1 MQPHKIC
8 FSPTGKRTS
17 LTSANSYIRLF
28 SDGLGE
34 ANNIALKMQY
44 LSFVSPGYGVALKV
58 KGNIQYL
65 SSVSPGY
72 GEISYSNMIHS
83 FDDY

>member
-1 MQPHKIC
+1 MQPHKIW

-17 LTSANSYIRLF
+17 LTSANSYMRLF

-44 LSFVSPGYGVALKV
+44 LSSVSTGYGAALHV
-58 KGNIQYL
+58 INNTSRL
-65 SSVSPGY
+65 
-72 GEISYSNMIHS
+72 
-83 FDDY
+83 